1 MSTAKDI
8 ESIKAKLLPQSLIA
22 KLPEAELK
30 GLGLLAK
37 EVAESEIMEI
47 DDEYNVHTMYQ
58 DVRVTLHVLES
69 VTRRL
74 QTGNRHLVCSVEFW
88 DRNICILVPNGC
100 GTPGTD
106 DCLVFLYLANYGW
119 REDMV
124 PRTLSRPMKQM
135 VAKRAAR
142 IRAIQ
147 ARAEAE
153 AAEERAR
160 AEAEAAEEK
169 RKRKHEK
176 KKAQLRSTEKEDWG
190 WILSHYTT
198 EKGRYFPDY
207 Y

>member
-1 MSTAKDI
+1 MSTTKDI

-30 GLGLLAK
+30 GLGLLAE

-58 DVRVTLHVLES
+58 DVRVTLHVLKS

-74 QTGNRHLVCSVEFW
+74 QTGNRHLVCSVESCNE
-88 DRNICILVPNGC
+88 NICIFVPGK
-100 GTPGTD
+100 TPATD
-106 DCLVFLYLANYGW
+106 DCLVFLHLPKYGW
-119 REDMV
+119 RDDMV

-176 KKAQLRSTEKEDWG
+176 KKAQLRSTGKEDWD
-190 WILSHYTT
+190 WILSHYTR
-198 EKGRYFPDY
+198 GYIPDY